1 MNFIKI
7 PKARKGWNPCLDW
20 LLAFWAR

>member
-7 PKARKGWNPCLDW
+7 PDT
-20 LLAFWAR
+20 FT